1 MRQEI
6 RIGGFG
12 GQGIVLAGHILGRAA
27 IAAGKHAAMT
37 QSYGPEMRGGRVAA
51 DVVLDDRPIDYPKV
65 IRPEI
70 SVFLFQG
77 AYEHHRQEIGPVLLY
92 DQDLVQLHPE
102 DAAREGRT
110 VYAIRPN
117 KIAEELG
124 RRVVVNIA
132 MLGALTAL
140 TDLLPAEVLE
150 EAVLASVPRKAL
162 DLNREAFR
170 WGLAHGLE
178 LRAQRKEVEVR
189 R

>member
-6 RIGGFG
+6 RLGGFG

-27 IAAGKHAAMT
+27 IAAGREAAMT

-65 IRPEI
+65 IKPDV

-77 AYEHHRQEIGPVLLY
+77 AYEHHRHEIGPLLVF
-92 DQDLVQLHPE
+92 DQDLVQLQPE
-102 DAAREGRT
+102 DTASAGRV
-110 VYAIRPN
+110 VYTIRAN
-117 KIAEELG
+117 RIAEELG
-124 RRVVVNIA
+124 RRVVVNIV

-140 TDLLPAEVLE
+140 TGLLPAEVVE
-150 EAVLASVPRKAL
+150 EAVLASVPKKAL

-170 WGLAHGLE
+170 RGLAHGTE
-178 LRAQRKEVEVR
+178 LRASRSSEGER
-189 R
+189 